1 MPVLPI
7 YGINL
12 SDKVGIAE
20 FDLTEVNNQSFKISS
35 QIYFEN

>member
-12 SDKVGIAE
+12 SHQVETSE
-20 FDLTEVNNQSFKISS
+20 FNLAEVNNQSFKISS
-35 QIYFEN
+35 QIYLEN